1 MLVRIGLVC
10 GLILPADLSTAAL
23 LGVVAMGM
31 LLVGGVPWSSMF
43 RTAGIVIA
51 LCLTIYGVGK
61 VAPEVFP
68 RFGTWTSRIEQHI
81 GFTTGGTQNIPSE
94 GEYQIELAQVA
105 IHNGGLLPSGP
116 GTGTSRNF
124 LPHPYS
130 DMIYAFI
137 IEEWWY
143 GIVTTLLDTPLSNNK
158 CGTEM

>member
-1 MLVRIGLVC
+1 MLV
-10 GLILPADLSTAAL
+10 
-23 LGVVAMGM
+23 
-31 LLVGGVPWSSMF
+31 VGGVTWSGIF
-43 RTAGIVIA
+43 RIGGLGAVLA
-51 LCLTIYGVGK
+51 LGLYGVGK
-61 VAPEVFP
+61 ASPDLFP

-81 GFTTGGTQNIPSE
+81 GFTTGGADHIASE

-137 IEEWWY
+137 IEEWGAIIGGY
-143 GIVTTLLDTPLSNNK
+143 PQLLPPIPQ
-158 CGTEM
+158 